1 MKQAKLLFDEA
12 KAMIKASPLLRKH
25 FRSLR
30 DAIHFDKTFSKIE
43 PQASDSEKLDGLS
56 THIGVFDEIH
66 ELKDYKLIN
75 VIKNSRG
82 SRE

>member
-1 MKQAKLLFDEA
+1 MGKMADIPLLANSMKQARLLFDES

-25 FRSLR
+25 FRPLR

-56 THIGVFDEIH
+56 IDPYWCI
-66 ELKDYKLIN
+66 
-75 VIKNSRG
+75 
-82 SRE
+82 